1 MGRILA
7 AGVVLALFVA
17 ANAGGRALAQ
27 AGDDAE
33 RTAAARALFEQGM
46 RAVDARD
53 WETAADRL
61 RRSLELRPSPV
72 VGYNLALALAELGRL
87 VEASEHL
94 RAVQRDSP
102 QGSDAHRLATQ
113 RLAEVLPRL
122 GRLRIDV
129 TGARRGV
136 EVRLDGSPVPDAVI
150 GVPQPA
156 DPGSHRV
163 SLHRDADEIGASDVT
178 VVAGELATVSLYAPP
193 GVALWPE
200 DVPRPGTQPA
210 AGGVEGE
217 WWLWTLIGAGA
228 VVIGVAI
235 VLAVVLTAE
244 PPPYLNGDSGVAHPT
259 LWELP

>member
-7 AGVVLALFVA
+7 AGVVLALLVG
-17 ANAGGRALAQ
+17 ANAPDRALAQ
-27 AGDDAE
+27 AGDEAE
-33 RTAAARALFEQGM
+33 RTAASRALFEQGM

-113 RLAEVLPRL
+113 RLAEILPRL

-136 EVRLDGSPVPDAVI
+136 EVHLDGSAVPDAVV

-156 DPGSHRV
+156 DPGDHRV
-163 SLHRDADEIGASDVT
+163 SLHRDGDEIGASDVT

-200 DVPRPGTQPA
+200 DVPRPGAQP

-217 WWLWTLIGAGA
+217 WWFWTLIGAGA
-228 VVIGVAI
+228 VAIGVAI
-235 VLAVVLTAE
+235 VLAIVFTAE